1 MRPRSL
7 PAASLVLALAAATV
21 GGAALPRPA
30 AAQGATPAAAAACDV
45 APRSVDELVGWWFAP
60 PGTPVATPLPAAPLA
75 DPTYVPAGSPAD
87 PAVAG
92 QLEALARQLVAC
104 DNAGDLPRRLA
115 LFTDRLARQFG
126 PPAGVTEEQ
135 ARAALALPVPVAV
148 DQAASFVALHD
159 PRTLPDGRVA
169 ALLEVDDPT
178 ASPIRQQV
186 LAIFRQP
193 EGGDGWLIDDL
204 VPVLVPATP
213 VGLAA
218 PAGATA

>member
-1 MRPRSL
+1 MRPRPL

-21 GGAALPRPA
+21 GGTALPLPV
-30 AAQGATPAAAAACDV
+30 AAQSATPTAAAACDV
-45 APRSVDELVGWWFAP
+45 APRPVDELVGWWFAP
-60 PGTPVATPLPAAPLA
+60 PGTPAATPLPAVPLA
-75 DPTYVPAGSPAD
+75 DPTYVPTGGPAD

-115 LFTDRLARQFG
+115 LFTDRLAQQFG
-126 PPAGVTEEQ
+126 PPPGVTEVQ
-135 ARAALALPVPVAV
+135 VRATLALPAPAAA
-148 DQAASFVALHD
+148 DRAASFVALHD

-186 LAIFRQP
+186 LVVFRQP
-193 EGGDGWLIDDL
+193 EGGGDWLIDDL